1 MSKFCPIA
9 NAVTNCTDNCKQCLE
24 AEAKE
29 GSQMTKYY
37 HMIIQRKYD
46 RTGETRR
53 EYISTR
59 KGTAPQG
66 WICVGV
72 CGYHE
77 KEEHK

>member
-1 MSKFCPIA
+1 MI
-9 NAVTNCTDNCKQCLE
+9 
-24 AEAKE
+24 
-29 GSQMTKYY
+29 KYY

-46 RTGETRR
+46 KTDETRR

-59 KGTAPQG
+59 QGAAPQG

-77 KEEHK
+77 KEN